1 MCIRDSVEPVAGTVR
16 AAVGPT
22 AEAAML
28 STDLKD
34 VSDAFPGLVAEV
46 TDAEGKVMVSSET
59 LYIKWTD
66 AEGKVLDLQSA
77 RLVVRDGDNVPGNYD
92 TQTRT
97 ETKDVNRGLG
107 QVEFYL
113 TGGKDS
119 TGAAIPDYVGAVNG
133 YLNDY
138 TSNGKKTYRLDLYSS
153 FYESFWSADAQEEE
167 YDENSHS
174 GVKAVITPFEGE
186 CFSAVPTVSAWTYDS
201 QTDEEVEYAVTAAL
215 QDGNIVLTAAKPAE
229 NISELY
235 IDCLLYT
242 SRCV

>member
-1 MCIRDSVEPVAGTVR
+1 MTLRLDRAVTYTANLRYVLHVEPVAGTVR

-97 ETKDVNRGLG
+97 ETKDVNLSLIHIYVRPEHPQRQSTTGRPLRRHQLHGTQPEPAGVRTVRLCG
-107 QVEFYL
+107 QLLYR
-113 TGGKDS
+113 
-119 TGAAIPDYVGAVNG
+119 GAARRQG
-133 YLNDY
+133 
-138 TSNGKKTYRLDLYSS
+138 
-153 FYESFWSADAQEEE
+153 W
-167 YDENSHS
+167 
-174 GVKAVITPFEGE
+174 
-186 CFSAVPTVSAWTYDS
+186 TVRDRPRRH
-201 QTDEEVEYAVTAAL
+201 
-215 QDGNIVLTAAKPAE
+215 GFPG
-229 NISELY
+229 
-235 IDCLLYT
+235 
-242 SRCV
+242 